1 MAALVNKQSTRVDYS
16 QLLDAALTNTVVNDA
31 FGKGGKLYM
40 IFIDNKDGS
49 ATANYLK
56 LYDTKEQVTEGTSL
70 PTHIF
75 PIGDNVQ
82 ELYHFPEGITFN
94 QGLAYVS
101 SQTGGTAA
109 GAAPGATMT
118 MQMVFK

>member
-1 MAALVNKQSTRVDYS
+1 MASLVNKQSTRVDYS
-16 QLLDAALTNTVVNDA
+16 QLLDAALTNTVVSDA
-31 FGKGGKLYM
+31 FGKSGTLYM

-49 ATANYLK
+49 ATANFLK
-56 LYDTKEQVTEGTSL
+56 LYDTKEVVTEGTSL
-70 PTHIF
+70 PTHVI
-75 PIGDNVQ
+75 PIGDNVM
-82 ELYHFPEGITFN
+82 ELYHFPEGIKFS

-109 GAAPGATMT
+109 GSAPGATMT